1 MAAFPCWARRFGF
14 HAASFVGGAA
24 SAAAVAQGRPPRS
37 SCRCDEPKMVTRIS
51 YTSTMRGDPQAALA
65 AIRGIVDQS
74 TAANLTA
81 NVSGHMCYDTKLKSV
96 WQVLEGA
103 PEVVSRLWEG
113 ICKDE
118 RHVVDEDTVHIQQAD
133 HRAYP
138 VGWGMRCTRFEPGMA
153 SNSDGDCAGTNL
165 MQLMYKSV
173 IHEEALG
180 SVKQIVPR
188 AVEKNRKNGITGWM
202 LYNDRTQVVYQVLE
216 GPPEQVE
223 RSHYVSDRSLRRLR
237 LGEALDSDPQG
248 WGRKDVCDYIGIAEG
263 ARVRAHYFVQGQK
276 SHGWRE
282 AQVLKVG
289 VHMHFGKADTG
300 PGTFG
305 VLLQFGFGTVNTRKW
320 VARQVVPPTW
330 ILSGVEDASV
340 ASALRESGI
349 LDEQQAFWGLLLPET
364 EMQAIARL
372 ESCQRKALYT
382 VRAQATKLHDDA
394 LPRLRER
401 FQRLGYGDDMLG
413 TVLDWIQDLAPVVV
427 HVHLDRVGAFLE
439 VDEFYR
445 NQFETKT
452 SCGALDPENRTR
464 QNWEN
469 VLFGGA
475 YDGAK
480 PFDRPKYGALS
491 VMNDYRGVISARQ
504 YGDSYLVLKDV
515 RLRCTFAGTDS
526 GGISSSRLAVLDKY
540 AHVLSE
546 YQDHELHGLDETLPV
561 AKPPATTSAAKP
573 PVPAI
578 PVAAPV
584 GGPPSLESLMVDEG
598 SVSETR
604 NV

>member
-223 RSHYVSDRSLRRLR
+223 RLWTQIHKDGRHSVLTDTIRRRCIKEREFENWSMGFDEVEQTAWMASCSLEVLGTKGPSLLSTLR
-237 LGEALDSDPQG
+237 L
-248 WGRKDVCDYIGIAEG
+248 KTIARA
-263 ARVRAHYFVQGQK
+263 ARRRHRLFFK
-276 SHGWRE
+276 RTRHG
-282 AQVLKVG
+282 
-289 VHMHFGKADTG
+289 G
-300 PGTFG
+300 PMLSSGDRRCCEHRWTPTTDF
-305 VLLQFGFGTVNTRKW
+305 L
-320 VARQVVPPTW
+320 ARW
-330 ILSGVEDASV
+330 AV
-340 ASALRESGI
+340 AS
-349 LDEQQAFWGLLLPET
+349 
-364 EMQAIARL
+364 
-372 ESCQRKALYT
+372 
-382 VRAQATKLHDDA
+382 
-394 LPRLRER
+394 
-401 FQRLGYGDDMLG
+401 
-413 TVLDWIQDLAPVVV
+413 
-427 HVHLDRVGAFLE
+427 
-439 VDEFYR
+439 
-445 NQFETKT
+445 
-452 SCGALDPENRTR
+452 
-464 QNWEN
+464 
-469 VLFGGA
+469 
-475 YDGAK
+475 
-480 PFDRPKYGALS
+480 
-491 VMNDYRGVISARQ
+491 
-504 YGDSYLVLKDV
+504 
-515 RLRCTFAGTDS
+515 
-526 GGISSSRLAVLDKY
+526 
-540 AHVLSE
+540 
-546 YQDHELHGLDETLPV
+546 
-561 AKPPATTSAAKP
+561 
-573 PVPAI
+573 
-578 PVAAPV
+578 
-584 GGPPSLESLMVDEG
+584 
-598 SVSETR
+598 
-604 NV
+604 

>member
-1 MAAFPCWARRFGF
+1 MDCGARCAVRFRRLQVSRIVYISGGLEGADKDIAKLGSSTEDVGRGTGVVAERVFEHLEEADDFIPTRAVAVDSFPQTVHVEAKPRRRGVIALVERASRVPERRALREQRQRILDAFRAALPESNDLSEGQAVKILLKALGVELSDEPEAPESCELCQTKTERRLKGMVAAASNGSGKARRGAIEGAGDKEEPTRGWVGVWKKGWEVSGSCTPNRWQVYEGEGGSLQIIEASVRAQLQQILEQ
-14 HAASFVGGAA
+14 HPYVESGGAASRHPAQPFVENCRKCLELGKYEQAQEELRRTRSVIETDIQQITEAFRRFDKDGSGFLEAAECRHMCAYLGWGSEEWSLMDRDKAVRPSGAA

-223 RSHYVSDRSLRRLR
+223 RLWTQIHKDGRHSVLTDTIRRR
-237 LGEALDSDPQG
+237 CIKE
-248 WGRKDVCDYIGIAEG
+248 
-263 ARVRAHYFVQGQK
+263 
-276 SHGWRE
+276 RE
-282 AQVLKVG
+282 FENWS
-289 VHMHFGKADTG
+289 M
-300 PGTFG
+300 
-305 VLLQFGFGTVNTRKW
+305 GFDE
-320 VARQVVPPTW
+320 
-330 ILSGVEDASV
+330 VEQTA
-340 ASALRESGI
+340 
-349 LDEQQAFWGLLLPET
+349 W
-364 EMQAIARL
+364 M
-372 ESCQRKALYT
+372 
-382 VRAQATKLHDDA
+382 AQA
-394 LPRLRER
+394 
-401 FQRLGYGDDMLG
+401 Y
-413 TVLDWIQDLAPVVV
+413 
-427 HVHLDRVGAFLE
+427 
-439 VDEFYR
+439 
-445 NQFETKT
+445 
-452 SCGALDPENRTR
+452 
-464 QNWEN
+464 
-469 VLFGGA
+469 
-475 YDGAK
+475 
-480 PFDRPKYGALS
+480 
-491 VMNDYRGVISARQ
+491 
-504 YGDSYLVLKDV
+504 
-515 RLRCTFAGTDS
+515 
-526 GGISSSRLAVLDKY
+526 
-540 AHVLSE
+540 
-546 YQDHELHGLDETLPV
+546 
-561 AKPPATTSAAKP
+561 
-573 PVPAI
+573 
-578 PVAAPV
+578 
-584 GGPPSLESLMVDEG
+584 
-598 SVSETR
+598 
-604 NV
+604 

>member
-1 MAAFPCWARRFGF
+1 MSWCIF
-14 HAASFVGGAA
+14 
-24 SAAAVAQGRPPRS
+24 
-37 SCRCDEPKMVTRIS
+37 
-51 YTSTMRGDPQAALA
+51 
-65 AIRGIVDQS
+65 
-74 TAANLTA
+74 
-81 NVSGHMCYDTKLKSV
+81 
-96 WQVLEGA
+96 
-103 PEVVSRLWEG
+103 
-113 ICKDE
+113 
-118 RHVVDEDTVHIQQAD
+118 
-133 HRAYP
+133 
-138 VGWGMRCTRFEPGMA
+138 
-153 SNSDGDCAGTNL
+153 DG
-165 MQLMYKSV
+165 
-173 IHEEALG
+173 
-180 SVKQIVPR
+180 
-188 AVEKNRKNGITGWM
+188 
-202 LYNDRTQVVYQVLE
+202 
-216 GPPEQVE
+216 
-223 RSHYVSDRSLRRLR
+223 
-237 LGEALDSDPQG
+237 
-248 WGRKDVCDYIGIAEG
+248 
-263 ARVRAHYFVQGQK
+263 AHYFVQGQK